1 MMEKNGYAVKE
12 LIILSAILAV
22 VFGIAI
28 TRISFAYEEIM
39 DEENVEIERN
49 HYLTVAAEYYA
60 KMHEEEMQ
68 EEENFIFGSDLI
80 DAGFLNDTGDKEK
93 ENAKIKITKENGSF
107 HAEVVE

>member
-22 VFGIAI
+22 VFGVAI
-28 TRISFAYEEIM
+28 TRVSFAYEEIM
-39 DEENVEIERN
+39 NEETITNERVHN
-49 HYLTVAAEYYA
+49 LTLAAEYYA
-60 KMHEEEMQ
+60 KMHEEEMK

-80 DAGFLNDTGDKEK
+80 EAGFLSDTGDKEK

>member
-1 MMEKNGYAVKE
+1 MKKNGYAVKE

-22 VFGIAI
+22 VFGVAI
-28 TRISFAYEEIM
+28 TRVSFAYEEIM

-60 KMHEEEMQ
+60 KANEEEMK
-68 EEENFIFGSDLI
+68 EEETFIFGSDLI
-80 DAGFLNDTGDKEK
+80 EAGYLCDTGDKAS